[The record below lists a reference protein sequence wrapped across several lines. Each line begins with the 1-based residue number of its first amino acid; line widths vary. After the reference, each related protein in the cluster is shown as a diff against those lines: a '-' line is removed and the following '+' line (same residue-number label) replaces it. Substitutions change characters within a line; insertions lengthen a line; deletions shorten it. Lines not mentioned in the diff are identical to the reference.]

1 MTINY
6 EFEGNDFEY
15 EVPLRI
21 VKHELYQYL
30 LDNWTSEELLDLI
43 FDWDNDT
50 VDLCEY
56 FEDYIKEIFESEA
69 EEYYYEQD

>member
-15 EVPLRI
+15 EVPLRT